1 MCAFRVVLKGLYS
14 DLYVTA
20 EDINEAYS
28 IVKSSIDRGDFPS
41 LYQMF
46 QMWCRNR
53 GVLSNR
59 CWEEGI
65 RDWLGLC

>member
-28 IVKSSIDRGDFPS
+28 IVKSSIDKGNLFIPDVPNVV
-41 LYQMF
+41 QK
-46 QMWCRNR
+46 
-53 GVLSNR
+53 
-59 CWEEGI
+59 
-65 RDWLGLC
+65 